1 MKGTINGSRGATAR
15 RGGAP
20 RAAQAR
26 PTQPLAQGWLS
37 TVEIRT
43 PAGTPWLDAGG
54 AVRPGCGAG
63 RDLSVD
69 HELLL
74 QHHELPAHAARPDP
88 ERGAGEL
95 PGAVRRHRLP
105 ERAAEYIHLHH
116 RRRPARDDSRDD
128 HRPDDPLQLQGA
140 RPGPDVDARAV
151 GNPDRRL
158 VFALGLDAA

>member
-63 RDLSVD
+63 RDLSVV

-74 QHHELPAHAARPDP
+74 QDRKSTRLNSSHVKISY
-88 ERGAGEL
+88 
-95 PGAVRRHRLP
+95 AVFCL
-105 ERAAEYIHLHH
+105 IIK
-116 RRRPARDDSRDD
+116 
-128 HRPDDPLQLQGA
+128 
-140 RPGPDVDARAV
+140 
-151 GNPDRRL
+151 
-158 VFALGLDAA
+158 